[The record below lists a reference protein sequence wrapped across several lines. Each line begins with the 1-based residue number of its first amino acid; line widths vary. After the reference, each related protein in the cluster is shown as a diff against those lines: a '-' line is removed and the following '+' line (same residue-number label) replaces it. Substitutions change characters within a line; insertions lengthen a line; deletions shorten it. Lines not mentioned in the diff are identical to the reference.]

1 MQDYKQLDSM
11 KQMFYLQ
18 GFDQRETFWLTGKEN
33 GVFESDDKLDISEV
47 NRVSEIIG

>member
-1 MQDYKQLDSM
+1 M
-11 KQMFYLQ
+11 KQIFYFQ